1 MVGARRNIPEMMDDP
16 AVEDGKVVRAL
27 HELAVINRWLGGYR
41 VSRLG
46 VGRLISALSL
56 DRPVTVLDVGAGG
69 SDLPMALAPLRRR
82 FDVTSLDI
90 NYHSCVRAM
99 GQRHPVTAVNGSAF
113 SLPFRDRSFDIA
125 HASLFLHHCTDEA
138 AETFLLDLSRVARYG
153 VVINDLH
160 RHTMAL
166 AGITVLTGV
175 LSRSAIVRHDAP
187 ASVRRAFL
195 RNEIEALLPAGL
207 RASTSISWHWA
218 FRWCVSIALTAARDH
233 GTSV

>member
-1 MVGARRNIPEMMDDP
+1 MIGARRNIPEMMDDP

-27 HELAVINRWLGGYR
+27 KELSVINRWLGGYR

-46 VGRLISALSL
+46 VGRLISFLPP
-56 DRPVTVLDVGAGG
+56 DRPVSVLDVGAGG
-69 SDLPMALAPLRRR
+69 SDLQMALAPLDRL

-90 NYHSCVRAM
+90 NYHSCVRAVE
-99 GQRHPVTAVNGSAF
+99 QRQPVTAINGSAF

-125 HASLFLHHCTDEA
+125 HASLFLHHCTDTEA
-138 AETFLLDLSRVARYG
+138 RTLLADLSRVARCG

-160 RHTMAL
+160 RHPIAF

-187 ASVRRAFL
+187 ASVLRAFL
-195 RNEIEALLPAGL
+195 RSEIDALLPPGL
-207 RASTSISWHWA
+207 RASSSITWHWA
-218 FRWCVSIALTAARDH
+218 FRWCVSIVLTSAGDH
-233 GTSV
+233 GSSV